1 MNTILQYI
9 QTANFEYNCG
19 NFLAAHNHILE
30 VLRTLESMRLTADS
44 PYAMPYLETLTLAQS
59 IATRTHDLAAY
70 SKHEPA
76 IKEWTLKLLG
86 DSAMSYYGLHL
97 TEASQCY
104 LFAGDTA
111 KAQQFLVQGISI
123 LEEENGPCDLISFV
137 KLCHTAKIHFQLNQ
151 YHHCIDACVSA
162 DNLLESDTLIP
173 EDASPFLQ
181 QFRNNEAMLRQ
192 LINANCITAACAFE
206 KINSPEEGINI
217 LTALIDEGID
227 DFYTKI
233 SAEITLAQ
241 LYSRAGNYTEARKL
255 YLQYKNANFSA
266 YADLNTALSTL
277 AATLETPGSSTQT
290 LFAPEYDGQLPNS
303 TCYSKD
309 AFQILL
315 YNNGLKLIAAGQYS
329 QALTLFHQL
338 EDRGLSLRLALLA
351 KTGNLHSIPAVKK
364 KADDYFDREIRSL
377 FLYYNE
383 HLVHNHLSLLEYH
396 FSLCMDAYL
405 ACHEQLGEQ
414 TLPAKDIYNFLLN
427 TKYISME
434 AAYLS
439 RTYQTLD
446 ALNKRRSFR
455 VEEIREKLSE
465 CDILMEYCLTRSV
478 TDTYYCVFIISHKTT
493 VCIRLKEQSVID
505 ELITKWH
512 SLMLNSAKA
521 VLLDSEAIEH
531 DKKETDNLLRRYL
544 YRPVKEYLNE
554 MKPSHIIVSPAGS
567 LVHFPFACM
576 PVSSSSY
583 LGETCDITYVNTA
596 KELIT
601 NPPLMN
607 PALDSALIIGNPLF
621 KTFASL
627 PYAEEEAKIVADC
640 VQGNCYIG
648 ADAQLELFD
657 CCYAQAPSLVHIATH
672 GVFHERIDE
681 SQADT
686 WNTAFEVMENS
697 GLVFAEDYLLS
708 CNRISGMDFSN
719 TFLTIL
725 SACQTGKGLFHSAEG
740 IYGLRR
746 AFRLAGCHS
755 MIISLWQVDDRCGSY
770 FMQQFYR
777 YLTQNNITSREAFSL
792 AIEYLRNYT
801 ENNIHPFAHPYYWAG
816 YIFIE

>member
-19 NFLAAHNHILE
+19 NFSAAHNHTLE
-30 VLRTLESMRLTADS
+30 ALHTLESMHLTADS
-44 PYAMPYLETLTLAQS
+44 PYAMPYLQALTLAQS
-59 IATRTHDLAAY
+59 IATRTHDLATYAKY
-70 SKHEPA
+70 EPA
-76 IKEWTLKLLG
+76 LKEWTLKLLG

-104 LFAGDTA
+104 LLAGDVA
-111 KAQQFLVQGISI
+111 MAQQLLVRGISI
-123 LEEENGPCDLISFV
+123 LEEENGPCNLISFI

-151 YHHCIDACVSA
+151 YYHCIDTCLSA
-162 DNLLESDTLIP
+162 ENLLDSDALIP
-173 EDASPFLQ
+173 EGASPFLE
-181 QFRNNEAMLRQ
+181 QFRNNEVLLHQ
-192 LINANCITAACAFE
+192 LINANCITAACALE
-206 KINSPEEGINI
+206 KINSPEEGIEI
-217 LTALIDEGID
+217 LTSLLDEGVD
-227 DFYTKI
+227 DFYTKV
-233 SAEITLAQ
+233 SAEINLAQ
-241 LYSRAGNYTEARKL
+241 LYSRAGNYAEARKL
-255 YLQYKNANFSA
+255 YQQYKNSNFSS

-277 AATLETPGSSTQT
+277 AATLETPGSSTQA
-290 LFAPEYDGQLPNS
+290 LFTPEYDGQLPNS

-338 EDRGLSLRLALLA
+338 DEKGLSLRLALLA
-351 KTGNLHSIPAVKK
+351 KTGSFQSIPAVKK
-364 KADDYFDREIRSL
+364 IADDYFDREIRSL

-383 HLVHNHLSLLEYH
+383 HLVHNHLSLLEHH

-414 TLPAKDIYNFLLN
+414 ALPAKDIYNFLLN

-439 RTYQTLD
+439 RTYQTLE
-446 ALNKRRSFR
+446 ALNERRSFR
-455 VEEIREKLSE
+455 VEEIQEKLSDS
-465 CDILMEYCLTRSV
+465 DILIEYCLTRSV
-478 TDTYYCVFIISHKTT
+478 TDTYYCVFIISRETT
-493 VCIRLKEQSVID
+493 VCIRLEEQSVID

-512 SLMLNSAKA
+512 SLMLKSAKA

-544 YRPVKEYLNE
+544 FRPVKEYLSE
-554 MKPSHIIVSPAGS
+554 IKPSRIIISPAGS

-576 PVSSSSY
+576 PVSSSAH
-583 LGETCDITYVNTA
+583 LGEEYDITYVNTA

-607 PALDSALIIGNPLF
+607 PTVDSSLIIGNPLF
-621 KTFASL
+621 ETFAPL

-640 VQGNCYIG
+640 VQGNYYTG
-648 ADAQLELFD
+648 ADAKLELFN
-657 CCYAQAPSLVHIATH
+657 CCYEQAPSLIHIATH
-672 GVFHERIDE
+672 GVFYERIDE

-686 WNTAFEVMENS
+686 WNTAFQVMERS
-697 GLVFAEDYLLS
+697 GLVLAEDYLLS
-708 CNRISGMDFSN
+708 CNRISDMDFSN
-719 TFLTIL
+719 TFLTVL
-725 SACQTGKGLFHSAEG
+725 SACQTAKGLFHSAEG

-777 YLTQNNITSREAFSL
+777 YLMQNNISPREAFSL
-792 AIEYLRNYT
+792 AIEHLRGYT
-801 ENNIHPFAHPYYWAG
+801 ENGIQPFAHPYYWAC

>member
-1 MNTILQYI
+1 MNIIHNLI
-9 QTANFEYNCG
+9 QMADFEYSCG
-19 NFLAAHNHILE
+19 NFPAAHNHTLE
-30 VLRTLESMRLTADS
+30 ALRALESMPLTPDS
-44 PYAMPYLETLTLAQS
+44 PYAMPYLQALTLAQS
-59 IATRTHDLAAY
+59 IATRTHDLTTYAKY
-70 SKHEPA
+70 EPA
-76 IKEWTLKLLG
+76 VKEWMLKLLG
-86 DSAMSYYGLHL
+86 ASAMSYYGLHL

-104 LFAGDTA
+104 LLAGDTA
-111 KAQQFLVQGISI
+111 MAQQLLEKGISI
-123 LEEENGPCDLISFV
+123 MENENGPCDLISFI
-137 KLCHTAKIHFQLNQ
+137 KLCHTAKIHFQLNR
-151 YHHCIDACVSA
+151 YHDCLSSCISAANLCDSDAF
-162 DNLLESDTLIP
+162 IP
-173 EDASPFLQ
+173 EDASAFLL
-181 QFRNNEAMLRQ
+181 QFANNEAMLRQ

-206 KINSPEEGINI
+206 KINSPEEGIQV
-217 LTALIDEGID
+217 LTALMDDGID

-241 LYSRAGNYTEARKL
+241 LYSRAGNYTEARKI
-255 YLQYKNANFSA
+255 YQQYKNSDFSA

-277 AATLETPGSSTQT
+277 AATLETPGNTTQA
-290 LFAPEYDGQLPNS
+290 LFAPEYDGQLPDS

-338 EDRGLSLRLALLA
+338 EERGLSLCLALLA

-383 HLVHNHLSLLEYH
+383 HLVHNHLSLLEHH

-414 TLPAKDIYNFLLN
+414 ALPAKDIYNFLLN

-439 RTYQTLD
+439 RTYQTLE
-446 ALNKRRSFR
+446 ALNERRSFQ
-455 VEEIREKLSE
+455 VEEIQEKLSDS
-465 CDILMEYCLTRSV
+465 DILMEYCLTRSV
-478 TDTYYCVFIISHKTT
+478 TDSYYCVFLISRKDT
-493 VCIRLKEQSVID
+493 VCIRLEKQTVID
-505 ELITKWH
+505 ELITQWH
-512 SLMLNSAKA
+512 SLMLKSAKA
-521 VLLDSEAIEH
+521 VLLNAEAMEQ
-531 DKKETDNLLRRYL
+531 DKKEIDNLLRRYL

-554 MKPSHIIVSPAGS
+554 FEPSHIIVSPAGS

-583 LGETCDITYVNTA
+583 LGEEYDITYVNTA
-596 KELIT
+596 KEVIT
-601 NPPLMN
+601 NPPLAN

-621 KTFASL
+621 ETFAPL
-627 PYAEEEAKIVADC
+627 PYAEVEAKVVADC
-640 VQGNCYIG
+640 IQGNCYTKE
-648 ADAQLELFD
+648 DAKIELFEG
-657 CCYAQAPSLVHIATH
+657 CFEQAPSLLHIATH
-672 GVFHERIDE
+672 GVFHERIDK

-686 WNTAFEVMENS
+686 WNTAFEVMERS
-697 GLVFAEDYLLS
+697 GLVLAEDYLLS
-708 CNRISGMDFSN
+708 CNMISGMNFSN
-719 TFLTIL
+719 TFLTVL

-755 MIISLWQVDDRCGSY
+755 MIISLWQVDDRCGSC

-777 YLTQNNITSREAFSL
+777 YLTQSNHSAKEAFSL
-792 AIEYLRNYT
+792 AIEHLRNYT
-801 ENNIHPFAHPYYWAG
+801 ENGIQPFAKPYYWAC